1 MRRGGRPRGAEKE
14 TQGKEHHMA
23 LTEEGLI
30 AIPGIRSEWVKLP
43 SGAMAH
49 YSAAGDTGPAIILI
63 HGGIQGSSGQA
74 GWRYMMP
81 FLAEQGFRVYAPDR
95 PGFGLADTREDYL
108 PHRGFMSWVEYIED
122 FARALNLKQFHIAGN
137 SQGAQTASYY
147 AVYHPERVISMALI
161 ATGGF
166 NSSMG
171 VDPSL
176 VKPGLG
182 MPKFEG
188 TQQSMKE
195 AMTSIIYRQEAI
207 SDDLL
212 TMRTNAANAQAR
224 AFDVAAAW
232 NREAQKDPNRAH
244 LLDLRGKLDKSTIP
258 TIYLYGMQDV
268 LGPVENAYLQE
279 EKLPNIQFFY
289 PDECGHQG
297 QTDQPDMHNQAF
309 LEFFRDGKVS
319 RKTADWAGV
328 SKRRPELANLVE
340 QA

>member
-1 MRRGGRPRGAEKE
+1 
-14 TQGKEHHMA
+14 MA

-30 AIPGIRSEWVKLP
+30 EIPGIRSEWVTLAN
-43 SGAMAH
+43 GAKAH
-49 YSAAGDTGPAIILI
+49 YSASGDTGPAIILI
-63 HGGIQGSSGQA
+63 HGGIQGSSGTA

-95 PGFGLADTREDYL
+95 PGFGLADAREEHW
-108 PHRGFMSWVEYIED
+108 PHRGFMSWVEYLEE
-122 FARALNLKQFHIAGN
+122 FARALNLKKFHIAGN
-137 SQGAQTASYY
+137 SQGAQTAAYY
-147 AVYHPERVISMALI
+147 TVYHPERVLSLAMI
-161 ATGGF
+161 ATGGL
-166 NSSMG
+166 NQSMG
-171 VDPSL
+171 VDMSQ

-188 TQQSMKE
+188 TQQSMRD

-212 TMRTNAANAQAR
+212 TMRTNAANTQAK
-224 AFDVAAAW
+224 AYDVGMAW
-232 NREAQKDPNRAH
+232 NREAAKDPNTAH
-244 LLDLRGKLDKSTIP
+244 LLDLRGKLDKITIP
-258 TIYLYGMQDV
+258 AIYLYGMQDV

-279 EKLPNIQFFY
+279 EKLPNIQLFY

-297 QTDQPDMHNQAF
+297 QTDQPDMHNQVF

-328 SKRRPELANLVE
+328 SKRRAELPNLVE